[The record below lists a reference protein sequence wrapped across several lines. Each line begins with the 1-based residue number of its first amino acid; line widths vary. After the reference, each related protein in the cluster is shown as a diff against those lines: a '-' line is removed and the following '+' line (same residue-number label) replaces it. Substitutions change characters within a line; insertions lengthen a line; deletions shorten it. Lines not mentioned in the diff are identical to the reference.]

1 MPQLARSFQRIT
13 SRMGAEDGFTMIEL
27 LIASAL
33 ALVVA
38 GAALTFMVF
47 AFRQQND
54 ISSRS
59 VANDQ
64 AEAGLQQLTRD
75 LREATT
81 SLSVSTSGTTTSIS
95 FSIPTPGSPG
105 TPESVS
111 WTCPS
116 TSAIAIGTCTRAL
129 VGVSKVEITGVQ
141 SMAFTAYNN
150 ASPPMTLSLPVTS
163 ATNVSAVA
171 MTLTVQDS
179 SYGLTAHGTSVS
191 AVAGTASNPIVLQA
205 SADLRNFS

>member
-1 MPQLARSFQRIT
+1 VPQLARSFQRIT
-13 SRMGAEDGFTMIEL
+13 SRSGAEDGFTMIEL

-47 AFRQQND
+47 TFRQQND

-81 SLSVSTSGTTTSIS
+81 SVSVSTSGTTTSIS
-95 FSIPTPGSPG
+95 FSIPTPGSDG

-116 TSAIAIGTCTRAL
+116 TSATTIGTCTRTLA
-129 VGVSKVEITGVQ
+129 GISKAEITGVQ
-141 SMAFTAYNN
+141 SMAFTPYNN
-150 ASPPMTLSLPVTS
+150 ASPPVMLSLPVTS
-163 ATNVSAVA
+163 STSVSAVT

-179 SYGLTAHGTSVS
+179 SYGLTAHGTSVT
-191 AVAGTASNPIVLQA
+191 AVSGTSSHPIVLQA